1 MFRRRYLVPLG
12 IVFAAALAVGTL
24 AGCGGGSKQ
33 TDAGLTQT
41 GEDGVVEGGRYTL
54 DENTPAWKSDTKENT
69 KLTWYVNAEWWNTD
83 WGNDVVTKKIKDDLK
98 LDVEFL
104 VGDDTKLNTFFAGG
118 DMPDI
123 ITVFD
128 SNSSVAQKADTWAY
142 ALQDLADNYDPY
154 FYKVA
159 SDQTLSWFSMD
170 DGKTYGYPDYS
181 NTQEDYDGGDIFAKT
196 AFVIRN
202 DVYEALGKPSM
213 GTQEE
218 FLNVLGEIKEKYP
231 DLIPLGFNNFETDG
245 TSSLGDVLQ
254 DFLGVPIANDDN
266 TFYDRNMDE
275 DYLSWIKTFNEAYRD
290 GYISDDS
297 FTDDNT
303 AWQEKE
309 SIGKYACIMMDGT
322 VQQSGFL
329 TTFASSD
336 PDAAYIAIDGPQSTK
351 GNAPKLNQAGISG
364 WMITYVSKTCKDP
377 AKAIQ
382 IYTYLLDD
390 DGQILTNYGIE
401 GETYEINADGKY
413 ELTEAAKELRD
424 SDNDRFKKEMRLGE
438 FIPFG
443 HDRYKALSDDA
454 YPDAVKQMQEWG
466 IGKLYPHFIL
476 ENTDPDTGSNEARA
490 YSAIKTNWAT
500 TLVGMIRA
508 NDDAEFD
515 SILEAHKQF
524 RADNDWDAIVK
535 ERNEKMQF
543 KIRASQ
549 TQKIPYQLIVGDK
562 EMEEQAVNV
571 RRYGQKE
578 TETMPV
584 DAFVELIL
592 ADIANK
598 SRVEK

>member
-1 MFRRRYLVPLG
+1 MKKSMWKKG
-12 IVFAAALAVGTL
+12 MAAVFAAALAVGTL

-535 ERNEKMQF
+535 ERNEKCRRMQ
-543 KIRASQ
+543 K
-549 TQKIPYQLIVGDK
+549 
-562 EMEEQAVNV
+562 N
-571 RRYGQKE
+571 
-578 TETMPV
+578 
-584 DAFVELIL
+584 
-592 ADIANK
+592 
-598 SRVEK
+598 

>member
-1 MFRRRYLVPLG
+1 MKKSMWKKG
-12 IVFAAALAVGTL
+12 MAAVFAAALAVGTL

-390 DGQILTNYGIE
+390 DGQNLTNYGIE

-535 ERNEKMQF
+535 ERNEKMQ
-543 KIRASQ
+543 KNA
-549 TQKIPYQLIVGDK
+549 
-562 EMEEQAVNV
+562 
-571 RRYGQKE
+571 
-578 TETMPV
+578 
-584 DAFVELIL
+584 
-592 ADIANK
+592 
-598 SRVEK
+598 EKLNTK

>member
-1 MFRRRYLVPLG
+1 MKKSMWKKG
-12 IVFAAALAVGTL
+12 MATMFAATLAVGTL

-33 TDAGLTQT
+33 ADAGLTQT
-41 GEDGVVEGGRYTL
+41 GDDGVVEGGRYTL
-54 DENTPAWKSDTKENT
+54 DENTPAWKLDTKENT

-254 DFLGVPIANDDN
+254 DFLGVPVANDDN

-275 DYLSWIKTFNEAYRD
+275 DYLSWLKTLNEAYRN

-329 TTFASSD
+329 TTFATSD

-351 GNAPKLNQAGISG
+351 GNVPKLNQAGISG
-364 WMITYVSKTCKDP
+364 WMITYVSKTCADP

-382 IYTYLLDD
+382 LYTYLLDD

-424 SDNDRFKKEMRLGE
+424 TDNDRFKKEMRLGE

-466 IGKLYPHFIL
+466 VGKLYPHFIL

-535 ERNEKMQF
+535 ERNEKMQ
-543 KIRASQ
+543 KNA
-549 TQKIPYQLIVGDK
+549 
-562 EMEEQAVNV
+562 
-571 RRYGQKE
+571 
-578 TETMPV
+578 
-584 DAFVELIL
+584 
-592 ADIANK
+592 
-598 SRVEK
+598 EKLNAK

>member
-1 MFRRRYLVPLG
+1 M
-12 IVFAAALAVGTL
+12 FAATLAVGTL

-33 TDAGLTQT
+33 ADAGLTQT
-41 GEDGVVEGGRYTL
+41 GDDGVVEGGRYTL

-218 FLNVLGEIKEKYP
+218 FLNVLGEIKKKYP

-254 DFLGVPIANDDN
+254 DFLGVPVANDDN

-275 DYLSWIKTFNEAYRD
+275 DYLSWIKTLNEAYRN

-329 TTFASSD
+329 TTFATSD

-364 WMITYVSKTCKDP
+364 WMITYVSKTCADP

-382 IYTYLLDD
+382 LYTYLLDE

-466 IGKLYPHFIL
+466 VGKLYPHFIL

-535 ERNEKMQF
+535 ERNEKMQ
-543 KIRASQ
+543 KNA
-549 TQKIPYQLIVGDK
+549 
-562 EMEEQAVNV
+562 
-571 RRYGQKE
+571 
-578 TETMPV
+578 
-584 DAFVELIL
+584 
-592 ADIANK
+592 
-598 SRVEK
+598 EKLNAK

>member
-1 MFRRRYLVPLG
+1 MKKSMWKKG
-12 IVFAAALAVGTL
+12 MATMFAATLAVGTL

-33 TDAGLTQT
+33 ADAGLTQT
-41 GEDGVVEGGRYTL
+41 GDDGVVEGGRYTL

-254 DFLGVPIANDDN
+254 DFLGVPVANDDN

-275 DYLSWIKTFNEAYRD
+275 DYLSWIKTFNEAYRN

-329 TTFASSD
+329 TTFATSD

-364 WMITYVSKTCKDP
+364 WMITYVSKTCADP

-382 IYTYLLDD
+382 LYTYLLDE

-466 IGKLYPHFIL
+466 VGKLYPHFIL

-535 ERNEKMQF
+535 ERNEKMQ
-543 KIRASQ
+543 KNA
-549 TQKIPYQLIVGDK
+549 
-562 EMEEQAVNV
+562 
-571 RRYGQKE
+571 
-578 TETMPV
+578 
-584 DAFVELIL
+584 
-592 ADIANK
+592 
-598 SRVEK
+598 EKLNAK

>member
-1 MFRRRYLVPLG
+1 MKKSMWKKG
-12 IVFAAALAVGTL
+12 MAAVFAAALAVGTL

-33 TDAGLTQT
+33 TDVGLTQT

-535 ERNEKMQF
+535 ERNEKMQ
-543 KIRASQ
+543 KNA
-549 TQKIPYQLIVGDK
+549 
-562 EMEEQAVNV
+562 
-571 RRYGQKE
+571 
-578 TETMPV
+578 
-584 DAFVELIL
+584 
-592 ADIANK
+592 
-598 SRVEK
+598 EKLNTK

>member
-1 MFRRRYLVPLG
+1 MKKSMWKKG
-12 IVFAAALAVGTL
+12 MAAVFAAALAVGTL

-159 SDQTLSWFSMD
+159 SDQTLSWFSID

-490 YSAIKTNWAT
+490 YSAIKTNWTT

-535 ERNEKMQF
+535 ERNEKMQ
-543 KIRASQ
+543 KNA
-549 TQKIPYQLIVGDK
+549 
-562 EMEEQAVNV
+562 
-571 RRYGQKE
+571 
-578 TETMPV
+578 
-584 DAFVELIL
+584 
-592 ADIANK
+592 
-598 SRVEK
+598 EKLNTK

>member
-1 MFRRRYLVPLG
+1 MKKSMWKKG
-12 IVFAAALAVGTL
+12 MAAVFAAALAVGTL

-351 GNAPKLNQAGISG
+351 DNAPKLNQAGISG

-535 ERNEKMQF
+535 ERNEKMQ
-543 KIRASQ
+543 KNA
-549 TQKIPYQLIVGDK
+549 
-562 EMEEQAVNV
+562 
-571 RRYGQKE
+571 
-578 TETMPV
+578 
-584 DAFVELIL
+584 
-592 ADIANK
+592 
-598 SRVEK
+598 EKLNTK

>member
-1 MFRRRYLVPLG
+1 MKKSMWKKG
-12 IVFAAALAVGTL
+12 MATMFAATLAVGTL

-33 TDAGLTQT
+33 ADAGLTQT
-41 GEDGVVEGGRYTL
+41 GDDGVVEGGRYTL

-213 GTQEE
+213 GTQEA
-218 FLNVLGEIKEKYP
+218 FLNVLGEIKKKYP

-254 DFLGVPIANDDN
+254 DFLGVPVANDDN

-275 DYLSWIKTFNEAYRD
+275 DYLSWIKTLNEAYRN

-329 TTFASSD
+329 TTFATSD

-364 WMITYVSKTCKDP
+364 WMITYVSKTCADP

-382 IYTYLLDD
+382 LYTYLLDE

-466 IGKLYPHFIL
+466 VGKLYPHFIL

-535 ERNEKMQF
+535 ERNEKMQ
-543 KIRASQ
+543 KNA
-549 TQKIPYQLIVGDK
+549 
-562 EMEEQAVNV
+562 
-571 RRYGQKE
+571 
-578 TETMPV
+578 
-584 DAFVELIL
+584 
-592 ADIANK
+592 
-598 SRVEK
+598 EKLNAK

>member
-1 MFRRRYLVPLG
+1 MKKSMWKKG
-12 IVFAAALAVGTL
+12 MATMFAATLAVGTL

-33 TDAGLTQT
+33 ADAGLTQT
-41 GEDGVVEGGRYTL
+41 GDDGVVEGGRYTL

-83 WGNDVVTKKIKDDLK
+83 WGNDVVTKKIKYDLK

-218 FLNVLGEIKEKYP
+218 FLNVLGEIKKKYP

-254 DFLGVPIANDDN
+254 DFLGVPVANDDN

-275 DYLSWIKTFNEAYRD
+275 DYLSWIKTLNEAYRN

-329 TTFASSD
+329 TTFATSD

-364 WMITYVSKTCKDP
+364 WMITYVSKTCADP

-382 IYTYLLDD
+382 LYTYLLDE

-466 IGKLYPHFIL
+466 VGKLYPHFIL

-535 ERNEKMQF
+535 ERNEKMQ
-543 KIRASQ
+543 KNA
-549 TQKIPYQLIVGDK
+549 
-562 EMEEQAVNV
+562 
-571 RRYGQKE
+571 
-578 TETMPV
+578 
-584 DAFVELIL
+584 
-592 ADIANK
+592 
-598 SRVEK
+598 EKLNAK